1 MVRLNG
7 EITLLILRALLSDGF
22 EKVLRLHFPTFKKN
36 YGTATQSTTR
46 FPISVPYK
54 RMLMKLNI
62 EL

>member
-1 MVRLNG
+1 MVSLNG
-7 EITLLILRALLSDGF
+7 EIRLLILRALLSDGF

-36 YGTATQSTTR
+36 YGSAIQSTTH

-54 RMLMKLNI
+54 WMLMKLNV